1 MTVGDLWVDYSFS
14 RPSPDTIRKAGYVGV
29 ARYLTHLPSG
39 KALSSVEAKALHDA
53 GLAITLVWETTAGRA
68 GAGSAAGA
76 ADARSANKLADALGV
91 PKDVVIFYAVDFDAD
106 PSDVAPYFHGAK
118 SAGGR
123 PVGVYGSFRVV
134 KSIIA
139 GPADYGWQTL
149 AWSGGK
155 LLSSANLYQRGH
167 ATVAHPVSGTDENV
181 LLHTFPT
188 WNPEADMPTAKEI
201 ADAVWSADEVP
212 NSRNEANP
220 TISARNALG
229 RIDRDVAALKD
240 AVANLHV
247 GVPVVGGVDL
257 DALADKVADK
267 LAARLAQ

>member
-1 MTVGDLWVDYSFS
+1 MSVGDLWVDYSFA
-14 RPSPDTIRKAGYVGV
+14 RPSPATTRKAGYVGV

-76 ADARSANKLADALGV
+76 ADARDANKLADALGV

-118 SAGGR
+118 TAGGR

-134 KSIIA
+134 KATLA
-139 GPADYGWQTL
+139 GLADYGWQTL

-155 LLSSANLYQRGH
+155 LLASAHLYQRGH

-181 LLHTFPT
+181 VLHTFPT
-188 WNPEADMPTAKEI
+188 WNPNQENNDMQLSDK
-201 ADAVWSADEVP
+201 V
-212 NSRNEANP
+212 
-220 TISARNALG
+220 TISATEEFTVEHVLRNLLLQG
-229 RIDRDVAALKD
+229 RQNRD
-240 AVANLHV
+240 AVAAV
-247 GVPVVGGVDL
+247 KADVDQIQVGGVDL